1 MPRYTSSRGEATVSE
16 AVCCT
21 RCQSIGLKRYMHSG
35 NFKKG
40 IFLLLFLV
48 VPGVLYLLWYFLEGH
63 WGCST
68 CGSRQVV
75 PIVDPETLTLDA
87 KAEGKFA

>member
-1 MPRYTSSRGEATVSE
+1 MSE

-35 NFKKG
+35 TIRKG
-40 IFLLLFLV
+40 IFLSLFLI
-48 VPGVLYLLWYFLEGH
+48 VPGVLYFIWYFLEGH

-68 CGSRQVV
+68 CGSPEVV
-75 PIVDPETLTLDA
+75 PIVDPETITLEA
-87 KAEGKFA
+87 RAAGKFA